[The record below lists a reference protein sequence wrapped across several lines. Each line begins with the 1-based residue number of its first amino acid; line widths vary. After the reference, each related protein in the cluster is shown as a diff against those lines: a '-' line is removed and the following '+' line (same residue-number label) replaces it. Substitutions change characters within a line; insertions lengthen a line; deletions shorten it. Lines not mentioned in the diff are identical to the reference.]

1 MSTKYQLKTINNL
14 SLERLEKKAK
24 RRSVFKP
31 IKSLKLTCIEK
42 VPVSVGLSTFIE
54 ARDYIQ
60 ALEHALYVAGFS
72 LEKELKK
79 V

>member
-1 MSTKYQLKTINNL
+1 MSTKYQLKSLNNQ
-14 SLERLEKKAK
+14 SLEKLEEKAK
-24 RRSVFKP
+24 RRSSFKP
-31 IKSLKLTCIEK
+31 IKSWKLTCIEK
-42 VPVSVGLSTFIE
+42 VPAAIGRSISIE

-79 V
+79 K

>member
-1 MSTKYQLKTINNL
+1 MSTKYQLNNQA
-14 SLERLEKKAK
+14 LEKLQEKAK
-24 RRSVFKP
+24 RRSGFKP
-31 IKSLKLTCIEK
+31 VKSWKLTCIEK
-42 VPVSVGLSTFIE
+42 VPASIGSSTLIE

-79 V
+79 A

>member
-1 MSTKYQLKTINNL
+1 MSTKYQLKKLNNQAL
-14 SLERLEKKAK
+14 DKLQEKAK
-24 RRSVFKP
+24 RRSGFKP
-31 IKSLKLTCIEK
+31 IKSWKLTCIEK
-42 VPVSVGLSTFIE
+42 VPAAIGRSISIE

-79 V
+79 A

>member
-1 MSTKYQLKTINNL
+1 MSTKYQLKKLNTQAL
-14 SLERLEKKAK
+14 DKLQEKAK
-24 RRSVFKP
+24 RRSSLKQ
-31 IKSLKLTCIEK
+31 IKSWKLTCIEK
-42 VPVSVGLSTFIE
+42 VPATIGRSISIE

-79 V
+79 A